1 MSQII
6 PKIIHQIWLGDGDIP
21 IKYLSFIDSWKSH
34 HPDWEYHLW
43 TVNHLI
49 PLKNQRSYDQT
60 TDVVQKTNIVRYE
73 VLYQYGGI
81 YVELDT
87 ACFKNIEPLL
97 DDVEFF
103 VETKDDFYFSNEL
116 MGCTPHHELMGE
128 LVEGISRSLQT
139 EGLAPIDEQSGSLY
153 MMKYLLWMP
162 EVTILEEAM
171 FIPSHTELLQP
182 EDGSYCYR
190 SARFVPS
197 LG

>member
-6 PKIIHQIWLGDGDIP
+6 PKIIHQIWLGDGDVP

-43 TVNHLI
+43 TVDHLI
-49 PLKNQRSYDQT
+49 PLRNQRSYDQT

-103 VETKDDFYFSNEL
+103 VETKDDFYFSAL
-116 MGCTPHHELMGE
+116 PAARTPPTISSHHS
-128 LVEGISRSLQT
+128 VVVKSST
-139 EGLAPIDEQSGSLY
+139 PWKNPA
-153 MMKYLLWMP
+153 
-162 EVTILEEAM
+162 
-171 FIPSHTELLQP
+171 
-182 EDGSYCYR
+182 
-190 SARFVPS
+190 
-197 LG
+197 

>member
-6 PKIIHQIWLGDGDIP
+6 PKIIHQIWLGDGDVP

-43 TVNHLI
+43 TVDHLI
-49 PLKNQRSYDQT
+49 PLRNQRSYDQT

-81 YVELDT
+81 YV
-87 ACFKNIEPLL
+87 
-97 DDVEFF
+97 
-103 VETKDDFYFSNEL
+103 
-116 MGCTPHHELMGE
+116 E

>member
-1 MSQII
+1 M
-6 PKIIHQIWLGDGDIP
+6 
-21 IKYLSFIDSWKSH
+21 
-34 HPDWEYHLW
+34 
-43 TVNHLI
+43 
-49 PLKNQRSYDQT
+49 
-60 TDVVQKTNIVRYE
+60 
-73 VLYQYGGI
+73 
-81 YVELDT
+81 
-87 ACFKNIEPLL
+87 
-97 DDVEFF
+97 
-103 VETKDDFYFSNEL
+103 ETKDDFYFSNEL

-182 EDGSYCYR
+182 EDGSYCYP